1 MAVPKSKISRSR
13 RGNRRAHDSLSKVVY
28 AECSNCGENK
38 LSHQICPSC
47 GYYNEREVTNLE
59 SS

>member
-13 RGNRRAHDSLSKVVY
+13 RGQRRAHEALSKVVTS
-28 AECSNCGENK
+28 ECSNCGESK

-47 GYYNEREVTNLE
+47 GYYNEREITSME
-59 SS
+59 ST